1 MISLMINRI
10 LIAKLQLDYICRLKS
25 DRAIKQ
31 ALAELP
37 SGVYETYDEILYQ
50 LCSKGPGE
58 AEEIK
63 KILQW
68 LVYSIV
74 PLTLKELAEAVSIQ
88 PGDITLDKS
97 GIATD
102 VMDLAASCGGL
113 VTLRSQD
120 TQSSAFEDLRGSRIT
135 LITLA
140 HASVEEYLTS
150 EKIGR
155 GLCER
160 FHMDRE
166 LVHHELAKTCLQ
178 YIGFEDF
185 MIPLGHD
192 VCVPPSLTDIFLTV
206 VNSSL

>member
-1 MISLMINRI
+1 
-10 LIAKLQLDYICRLKS
+10 LIAKLQLDYICGLKS

-37 SGVYETYDEILYQ
+37 SGVYETYDEILYE

-74 PLTLKELAEAVSIQ
+74 PLTLRELAEAVSIQ

-120 TQSSAFEDLRGSRIT
+120 LRGSRIT

-150 EKIGR
+150 GKIGS
-155 GLCER
+155 GLSER
-160 FHMDRE
+160 FHIDRKI
-166 LVHHELAKTCLQ
+166 VHHELAKTCLQ
-178 YIGFEDF
+178 YIGFGDF
-185 MIPLGHD
+185 VTPIGHY
-192 VCVPPSLTDIFLTV
+192 VCAPSNLTGMFLTIV
-206 VNSSL
+206 YSSL